1 MKIHTFFLESF
12 GSCDVDVD
20 FNIFSIMSI
29 QLIQHHVI
37 QSLGRLAVKGPLKCP
52 KVSAS
57 VCYIMQGGL
66 PFDRYTW
73 GEITSV

>member
-29 QLIQHHVI
+29 QLIHVI
-37 QSLGRLAVKGPLKCP
+37 QSLGRLAVKGPP
-52 KVSAS
+52 
-57 VCYIMQGGL
+57 
-66 PFDRYTW
+66 
-73 GEITSV
+73 